1 MAARTYN
8 DTCIIIKRIS
18 EHIYWLNEKDQKQVL
33 IRVHLYTKTSDV
45 SCILKNNLKVKYF
58 FRFFYEFQRHNN
70 Y

>member
-8 DTCIIIKRIS
+8 STCIIIKRIS

-45 SCILKNNLKVKYF
+45 SDILKNKFKSKILL
-58 FRFFYEFQRHNN
+58 
-70 Y
+70 